1 MTKTNKILRWTIG
14 VVSVLS
20 LAISFYV
27 FSKCTDVIDKSR
39 KKDGTCEIDAGLSK
53 TLTMCIVIMSI
64 SFGLIILMITNMS
77 STINFS
83 CIHDLSKC
91 NGLTILTLLLPLV
104 LMILYSILSSDI
116 RTISTGS
123 GCPSPS
129 TLTPIIFACLFGI
142 IVLSQIVFFV
152 ISRKMTINIP
162 TSAWSS
168 GGDGPSEPS
177 THMSHGGD
185 NE

>member
-1 MTKTNKILRWTIG
+1 MKNTNQILRWTIG

-53 TLTMCIVIMSI
+53 TLTMCIIIMSI

-77 STINFS
+77 STINFD

-91 NGLTILTLLLPLV
+91 NGLTILTLLLPLL

-116 RTISTGS
+116 RTISKGS

-129 TLTPIIFACLFGI
+129 SVFPIIFACVFGI
-142 IVLSQIVFFV
+142 IVLLQIVFFV
-152 ISRKMTINIP
+152 ISRKITINVP

-168 GGDGPSEPS
+168 GGDGPTVPS
-177 THMSHGGD
+177 NQMSHSG
-185 NE
+185 